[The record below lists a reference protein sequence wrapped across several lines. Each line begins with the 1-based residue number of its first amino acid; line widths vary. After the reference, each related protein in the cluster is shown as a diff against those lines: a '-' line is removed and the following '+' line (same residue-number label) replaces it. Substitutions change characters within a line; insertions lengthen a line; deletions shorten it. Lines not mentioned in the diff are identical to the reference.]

1 MKIILHNP
9 GHNGDQ
15 IISLGIV
22 KYFIN
27 SNLDKDFIIV
37 PGCSSYLFN
46 ELLSDKVVF
55 EEHPVLWNNN
65 KNIFNCKNFISEN
78 LYVLWNY
85 YDGNIYINIW
95 KLLVQDNYNCISLSS
110 RPTFIKNMLEQINNQ
125 TGIRIFFNCDNYK
138 ELISSLPYV
147 DIGFIR
153 EKIRSVNKKIVF
165 FYNQNSFSGLE
176 DSYPSD
182 INEKTIQK
190 LINDYGEDHMIIL
203 SKPCNII
210 HKNLINVETEFGNL
224 PSHDG
229 KNLIINA
236 NIANLCDEVY
246 FKNNGGSLFILNKMN
261 IQNSNKV
268 KYYFIGANEYYNIIN
283 NEYELKITNI

>member
-55 EEHPVLWNNN
+55 EEHPVPWNNN

-78 LYVLWNY
+78 HDVLWNY
-85 YDGNIYINIW
+85 HDGNIYINIW

-246 FKNNGGSLFILNKMN
+246 LKNNGGSLFILNKMN
-261 IQNSNKV
+261 IQNTNKV